1 MSHYHL
7 RFVES
12 LTGHDLEMLA
22 AIEQAPSDSDELRAH
37 LVRDPE
43 TIEVLLADPSLYESI
58 YETPETGMIAGLSPL
73 LAFAVLVHRTMRDLR
88 AAAYVPEWIG
98 AGERL
103 PVFDA
108 ASIREF
114 IDAADRRY
122 LIADF
127 LGSFTTVSSG
137 SMWVRTERG
146 YRKRRFSE
154 LDPVAL
160 AEMVG
165 SLPLAQRSGGYRR
178 LGEVSLFLTGVFP
191 DHTARHPLSPMHQAR
206 LARLSGVEMDEA
218 GDLDYVHFLERVGR
232 SWYDRAATD
241 PLLPTGIREVL
252 SDMATNFTQARRF
265 LNYLTDR
272 YLHRV
277 ETGLMNP
284 VG

>member
-1 MSHYHL
+1 MSNYQL

-22 AIEQAPSDSDELRAH
+22 ALEHAPSDSAELRAH
-37 LVRDPE
+37 LSRDPE

-88 AAAYVPEWIG
+88 AATYVPEWIG

-165 SLPLAQRSGGYRR
+165 SLPVAQRSGGYRR

-206 LARLSGVEMDEA
+206 LARLSGIEMEEA

-232 SWYDRAATD
+232 SWYDKAATD

-265 LNYLTDR
+265 LNYLTDC

>member
-206 LARLSGVEMDEA
+206 LARLSGVEMEEA

>member
-1 MSHYHL
+1 MSNYHL
-7 RFVES
+7 RFVEQ
-12 LTGHDLEMLA
+12 LTGHDLELLA
-22 AIEQAPSDSDELRAH
+22 ALEHAPSGSDGLRA
-37 LVRDPE
+37 LLAREPE
-43 TIEVLLADPSLYESI
+43 TIEVLLTEPALYESI

-73 LAFAVLVHRTMRDLR
+73 LAFAVLVHRTMRDLKS
-88 AAAYVPEWIG
+88 ATYVPEWIG

-103 PVFDA
+103 PVFSA
-108 ASIREF
+108 GSIREF
-114 IDAADRRY
+114 IDDVDRRY
-122 LIADF
+122 LIAEF

-160 AEMVG
+160 AEMVA
-165 SLPLAQRSGGYRR
+165 SLPVARRSGGYRR

-191 DHTARHPLSPMHQAR
+191 DHTARHPSSPMHQAR
-206 LARLSGVEMDEA
+206 LARLSGVEIGEV
-218 GDLDYVHFLERVGR
+218 GDIDYVHFLERVGR
-232 SWYDRAATD
+232 TWYDRAATD
-241 PLLPTGIREVL
+241 PLLPTGLREVL
-252 SDMATNFTQARRF
+252 GDMAANFTQARRF

-277 ETGLMNP
+277 DTGLMSP

>member
-22 AIEQAPSDSDELRAH
+22 AIEQASSDSDELRAH

-206 LARLSGVEMDEA
+206 LARLSGVEMEEA

-232 SWYDRAATD
+232 AWYDRAATD

>member
-1 MSHYHL
+1 MSNYHL

-22 AIEQAPSDSDELRAH
+22 ALEQAPSSSDELRSH
-37 LVRDPE
+37 LAREPE
-43 TIEVLLADPSLYESI
+43 TIETLLADPSLYEAI

-88 AAAYVPEWIG
+88 AATYVPEWIG

-108 ASIREF
+108 ASMREF

-165 SLPLAQRSGGYRR
+165 SLPVAQRSGGYRR

-206 LARLSGVEMDEA
+206 LARLSGVEIEEA

>member
-1 MSHYHL
+1 MSKYHL
-7 RFVES
+7 AFVER
-12 LTGHDLEMLA
+12 LTGHDLELLA
-22 AIEQAPSDSDELRAH
+22 ALEQAPSSSDDLRAH
-37 LVRDPE
+37 LAREPE
-43 TIEVLLADPSLYESI
+43 TIETLLADPSLYEAI

-88 AAAYVPEWIG
+88 AATYVPEWIG

-108 ASIREF
+108 ASMREF

-165 SLPLAQRSGGYRR
+165 SLPVAQRSGGYRR

-206 LARLSGVEMDEA
+206 LARLSGVEIEEA

>member
-1 MSHYHL
+1 MSNYHL
-7 RFVES
+7 RFVER

-22 AIEQAPSDSDELRAH
+22 SLDQAPAGAGELRAI
-37 LVRDPE
+37 LAREPGTVDL
-43 TIEVLLADPSLYESI
+43 LLADQSLYESLF
-58 YETPETGMIAGLSPL
+58 EDAPSAMIPGVTPL
-73 LAFAVLVHRTMRDLR
+73 LAFGVLVHRTKSDL
-88 AAAYVPEWIG
+88 ASATYVPEWIG

-114 IDAADRRY
+114 IEDSARPY
-122 LIADF
+122 LIAE
-127 LGSFTTVSSG
+127 LLTSFTKVASG
-137 SMWVRTERG
+137 ATWVRTERG
-146 YRKRRFSE
+146 YRKRRYSE

-160 AEMVG
+160 AEMVE
-165 SLPLAQRSGGYRR
+165 SLPMTRRSSGYRR

-191 DHTARHPLSPMHQAR
+191 DHTARHPTSPMQRAR
-206 LARLSGVEMDEA
+206 LARLSGIEAADA

-232 SWYDRAATD
+232 SWYDRAASD
-241 PLLPTGIREVL
+241 PLLPTGLHGVL
-252 SDMATNFTQARRF
+252 CDMAENFPRARRF

-277 ETGLMNP
+277 DTGLMNP

>member
-22 AIEQAPSDSDELRAH
+22 AIEQAPSDSDALRAH

-206 LARLSGVEMDEA
+206 LARLSGVEMEEA

-232 SWYDRAATD
+232 AWYDRAATD

>member
-1 MSHYHL
+1 
-7 RFVES
+7 
-12 LTGHDLEMLA
+12 
-22 AIEQAPSDSDELRAH
+22 
-37 LVRDPE
+37 
-43 TIEVLLADPSLYESI
+43 
-58 YETPETGMIAGLSPL
+58 
-73 LAFAVLVHRTMRDLR
+73 
-88 AAAYVPEWIG
+88 
-98 AGERL
+98 L

-206 LARLSGVEMDEA
+206 LARLSGVEMEEA

>member
-58 YETPETGMIAGLSPL
+58 YETPETDMIAGLSPL

-206 LARLSGVEMDEA
+206 LARLSGVEMEEA

>member
-22 AIEQAPSDSDELRAH
+22 AIEQASSDSDELRAH

-206 LARLSGVEMDEA
+206 LARLSGVEMEEA

>member
-1 MSHYHL
+1 MSNYHL

-12 LTGHDLEMLA
+12 LTGHDLEILA
-22 AIEQAPSDSDELRAH
+22 VLEQAPSDPDELRAH
-37 LVRDPE
+37 LARHPE
-43 TIEVLLADPSLYESI
+43 TIEGLLADPSLYESI

-88 AAAYVPEWIG
+88 SASYVPEWIG

-114 IDAADRRY
+114 IDAADRRF

-165 SLPLAQRSGGYRR
+165 SLPVAQRSGGYRR

-206 LARLSGVEMDEA
+206 LARLSGVEMEEA

-232 SWYDRAATD
+232 SWYDKAATD
-241 PLLPTGIREVL
+241 PLLPTGMREVL

>member
-22 AIEQAPSDSDELRAH
+22 AIEQAPSDSDALRAH